1 MTGARELGLGR
12 FPPLG
17 HVPTSERKFAICN
30 DDNTASLTL
39 GARFNFH
46 AERREPDEAETQWL
60 ENTLLP
66 FQLGQR
72 TAFLA
77 PGPAW
82 LMTKSAPVII

>member
-1 MTGARELGLGR
+1 MSLILCELLANDQTPGADTGTRETRTRMTGARELGLGR

-46 AERREPDEAETQWL
+46 AERRERA
-60 ENTLLP
+60 
-66 FQLGQR
+66 G
-72 TAFLA
+72 
-77 PGPAW
+77 
-82 LMTKSAPVII
+82 